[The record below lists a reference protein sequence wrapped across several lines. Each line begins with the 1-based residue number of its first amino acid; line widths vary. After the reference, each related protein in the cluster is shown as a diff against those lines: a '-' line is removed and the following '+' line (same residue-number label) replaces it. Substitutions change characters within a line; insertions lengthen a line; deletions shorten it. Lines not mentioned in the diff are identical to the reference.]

1 MKGVFLLR
9 TFKDTELKIF
19 EHILYLTQEQLKQF
33 MATFLKRHYPNVIET
48 RDYIVAEGAIPIALA
63 AHLDTVFL
71 YPPLDILYDRVKNV
85 MIGINGA
92 GFDDRAGIFAIIKL
106 VQAGLKPHII
116 LTTEEENGGL
126 GAKALSSK
134 KCPFKDLRYIIQLDR
149 RGSNDCVFYDC
160 DNKEFT
166 SYIESFGFTENFGS
180 FTDISY
186 LCPAWKVAGVN
197 LSVGYQNEHTA
208 QETLYVNQLFAT
220 IGKVQKM
227 LTQLP
232 KTSFEYIPAPRYFSP
247 IKPYASGLITCDSCG
262 RQFMEEEMF
271 PVVTQDKE
279 TVFFCP
285 DCIVD
290 KVSWCRICGN
300 AYEKLCLEEPT
311 MGICPHCEEKKYD

>member
-1 MKGVFLLR
+1 MISPQGL
-9 TFKDTELKIF
+9 
-19 EHILYLTQEQLKQF
+19 
-33 MATFLKRHYPNVIET
+33 
-48 RDYIVAEGAIPIALA
+48 GA
-63 AHLDTVFL
+63 
-71 YPPLDILYDRVKNV
+71 
-85 MIGINGA
+85 
-92 GFDDRAGIFAIIKL
+92 DDRAGIYMITKL
-106 VQAGLKPHII
+106 IRDGFKPHVIF
-116 LTTEEENGGL
+116 TTDEERGCL
-126 GAKALSSK
+126 GAAQLAKLP
-134 KCPFKDLRYIIQLDR
+134 CPFKDLRFMIQLDR
-149 RGSNDCVFYDC
+149 CGANDCVFYDC

-197 LSVGYQNEHTA
+197 LSVGYQNEHTV

-220 IGKVQKM
+220 IGKVRKM

-247 IKPYASGLITCDSCG
+247 LKPYTFGLITCDGCG

-271 PVVTQDKE
+271 PVITQDKE
-279 TVFFCP
+279 TVFYCP
-285 DCIVD
+285 DCVVD

-311 MGICPHCEEKKYD
+311 MGICPYCEEKKYD